1 MTLVAAF
8 DLKTRQLNAINAFLN
23 AHNDE
28 LIYCQM
34 SDDYRLNEKVIKII
48 RALYEQK
55 RKSSLLWFRILIT
68 KCLEM
73 KLQSISEKSCLFINR
88 DEILMFFYVDDIVF
102 AYRVDRQQAAELLIS
117 KLKDIFEMRNIDI
130 LKFFLDVRI
139 IQDRETEIVYLVQDV
154 YAEKLIKKYAI
165 SINQK
170 TFISLSY
177 QSLISSMKE
186 IDSIRIHTYR
196 QKVKSICYF
205 AIIIRFNIAKV
216 ASKLAEFL
224 INSDSYYLTIADHC
238 IQYLHVIRHL
248 TIKFDVFEDEN
259 LIIQIDFNP
268 NSINQID
275 SNKSL
280 NKQIFETSVDASFA
294 NEEERR
300 SDENYIFK
308 LFDDLINWA
317 ARKQVIISTSI
328 TEIELLAML
337 HADKKFIWWINLF
350 EKLEFNSDQKMIIY
364 NDNLQIIRLL
374 TSEIAKMNIKLRHV
388 DIS

>member
-1 MTLVAAF
+1 
-8 DLKTRQLNAINAFLN
+8 
-23 AHNDE
+23 
-28 LIYCQM
+28 
-34 SDDYRLNEKVIKII
+34 
-48 RALYEQK
+48 
-55 RKSSLLWFRILIT
+55 
-68 KCLEM
+68 
-73 KLQSISEKSCLFINR
+73 
-88 DEILMFFYVDDIVF
+88 MFFYVDDIVF

-308 LFDDLINWA
+308 LFDDLIN
-317 ARKQVIISTSI
+317 
-328 TEIELLAML
+328 
-337 HADKKFIWWINLF
+337 
-350 EKLEFNSDQKMIIY
+350 
-364 NDNLQIIRLL
+364 
-374 TSEIAKMNIKLRHV
+374 
-388 DIS
+388 